1 MAVTLDSAF
10 VIDLLR
16 GSARPLAKAR
26 ALDDAAEPVFLTSPV
41 VYEVLS
47 GILHRRPRTEGAA
60 FQAMASRYPV
70 VSFGERAAR
79 RAAEVRGEFMRLGR
93 AKPGVDVMTAGLAL
107 EHGYRLVTRDS
118 DFDEISSVFGLMVER
133 Y

>member
-16 GSARPLAKAR
+16 GGAKALAKAR
-26 ALDDAAEPVFLTSPV
+26 ELDEAGEPVFLTAPV
-41 VYEVLS
+41 MYEVLS
-47 GILHRRPRTEGAA
+47 GILHRQPRMEGAK
-60 FQAMASRYPV
+60 FQAAASRYPV

-79 RAAEVRGEFMRLGR
+79 RAADIRSEFMRLGR
-93 AKPGVDVMTAGLAL
+93 AKPGVDVMTAGIAL
-107 EHGYRLVTRDS
+107 EYGYRIVTRDADFGDIS
-118 DFDEISSVFGLMVER
+118 DVFGLVVEP